1 MPKMRIQMDKKIA
14 FLVFPDWLTP
24 RRDNKS
30 FDGVSNIG
38 AYMLMDVA
46 ERNGISI
53 GFCSVDT
60 AFEQD
65 IVLVSMT
72 SQFDVLS
79 FYKTVRRHPDWQK
92 GRRKFRVLC
101 GGFGLQNPFA
111 ILDYVDSFWFGRCED
126 EFVNWLTIE
135 DYEHES
141 LMYPD
146 KPKVCKIHQVDC
158 LYPHKIKLH
167 AGISGHDDFTEKIMG
182 CPNKCFFCHFSFA
195 RKHIATSEHYNLN
208 EYGKGSQEL
217 DMFNIDDIDYRIPQ
231 ITIGLDGISERL
243 RYMVNKRISDDLVKE
258 TLLRISTNTKCRGV
272 RLTFYN
278 ITGYETETEED
289 LEDLKEVLL
298 YVAPRMKKPIAL
310 ILHTTPLEPS
320 VATPIA
326 YSAVNIH
333 SNSDIWRS
341 NDIIPRFDKFTAFH
355 SRYSGSSWTQLC
367 EVVVG
372 RFTEEYRNLLDLIC
386 FNPKFRNLC
395 NADKLSFCENHFDL
409 TNLVRRYETS
419 EQLPSWVCESYFGQD
434 TVRKMR
440 DKMVEKID
448 KFNNKQQ

>member
-1 MPKMRIQMDKKIA
+1 M
-14 FLVFPDWLTP
+14 
-24 RRDNKS
+24 
-30 FDGVSNIG
+30 
-38 AYMLMDVA
+38 
-46 ERNGISI
+46 
-53 GFCSVDT
+53 
-60 AFEQD
+60 
-65 IVLVSMT
+65 
-72 SQFDVLS
+72 
-79 FYKTVRRHPDWQK
+79 
-92 GRRKFRVLC
+92 
-101 GGFGLQNPFA
+101 QNPFA
-111 ILDYVDSFWFGRCED
+111 ILDYVDSLWFGRCED
-126 EFVNWLTIE
+126 EFINWLTIE

-158 LYPHKIKLH
+158 LYPHEIRLH
-167 AGISGHDDFTEKIMG
+167 TGISGHDNFTEKIMG

-195 RKHIATSEHYNLN
+195 RKHIPTSEHYNLN

-217 DMFNIDDIDYRIPQ
+217 DMFNIDDIDYRIPK

-243 RYMVNKRISDDLVKE
+243 RYMVNKRISDDFVKE
-258 TLLRISTNTKCRGV
+258 TLLRISANTKCRGV

-278 ITGYETETEED
+278 ITGYETETDED

-298 YVAPRMKKPIAL
+298 YVAPKMKNPIAL
-310 ILHTTPLEPS
+310 LIHTTPLEPS

-333 SNSDIWRS
+333 SNSDVWRS
-341 NDIIPRFDKFTAFH
+341 KDIIPRFDRFTAFH

-367 EVVVG
+367 EVVVS
-372 RFTEEYRNLLDLIC
+372 RFTEEYRSLLDLIC
-386 FNPKFRNLC
+386 FIPKFREFG
-395 NADKLSFCENHFDL
+395 NADKLSYCENHFDL

-434 TVRKMR
+434 VVRKMR

-448 KFNNKQQ
+448 KYNNKNK

>member
-1 MPKMRIQMDKKIA
+1 MDKKIA
-14 FLVFPDWLTP
+14 FLVFPDWLSP

-101 GGFGLQNPFA
+101 GGFGMQNPFP

-126 EFVNWLTIE
+126 EFMNWLSIE

-146 KPKVCKIHQVDC
+146 KPKTCKIHQSAC
-158 LYPHKIKLH
+158 LYPHTFKLH
-167 AGISGHDDFTEKIMG
+167 TGINGHDNFREKIMG
-182 CPNKCFFCHFSFA
+182 CPNKCLFCHFSFS
-195 RKHIATSEHYNLN
+195 RKHIPTSEHYNLN
-208 EYGKGSQEL
+208 NYGKSTQEL
-217 DMFNIDDIDYRIPQ
+217 DMFNIDDIDYKIPM
-231 ITIGLDGISERL
+231 ITIGLDGITERL
-243 RYMVNKRISDDLVKE
+243 RRLVNKPISDELVKE
-258 TLLRISTNTKCRGV
+258 TILRISYNTKCNGV

-278 ITGYETETEED
+278 ITGYETESEDD
-289 LEDLKEVLL
+289 LEEFKALL
-298 YVAPRMKKPIAL
+298 LDVAPKMKKPITL
-310 ILHTTPLEPS
+310 KLHTTPLEPS
-320 VATPIA
+320 PATPIA
-326 YSAVNIH
+326 YCAVNLH
-333 SNSDIWRS
+333 SKSDSWR
-341 NDIIPRFDKFTAFH
+341 NKEVMPKFDKLTSFH
-355 SRYSGSSWTQLC
+355 DRYNGSSWTQLC
-367 EVVVG
+367 EILVG
-372 RFTEEYRNLLDLIC
+372 RFTEEYRPLLDLVC
-386 FNPKFRNLC
+386 FNSKFKSLN
-395 NADKLSFCENHFDL
+395 NEEKLDFCETHFDL
-409 TNLVRRYETS
+409 HNLVRRYETS
-419 EQLPSWVCESYFGQD
+419 EQLPSWVIESYFGQD

-440 DKMVEKID
+440 DRMVEKID